1 MNYLSPEAKFSY
13 TDLFPQYISLE
24 KALGPHNLK
33 AFSFTSGEQL
43 LPFKEMLNP
52 KFQKLWASALSR
64 SSTDNLVIEDSS
76 EYPYLP
82 TDKVIIIKNSQGEIP
97 VFFSYRDV
105 ATTDSRG
112 LYLHICLV
120 DKKYQGMGLM
130 RALTKYVIDEAPS
143 TLRSGYLLPSFVGS
157 GIPPKRNSSL
167 PSESSRS
174 GYFAK
179 GDKTKPGFI
188 SLMTQNE
195 HMVQTLR
202 PFCPPGSLY
211 PIDGKPP
218 EEILAIANNLIP
230 HESNFDKNTF
240 VWKRVYSNGSPLY
253 GDRMERH
260 SNHPEIRNYFEKN
273 INFQDGD
280 AVLIVG
286 KLK

>member
-97 VFFSYRDV
+97 VLFSYRDV

-130 RALTKYVIDEAPS
+130 RALTKYVID
-143 TLRSGYLLPSFVGS
+143 
-157 GIPPKRNSSL
+157 
-167 PSESSRS
+167 
-174 GYFAK
+174 
-179 GDKTKPGFI
+179 KTKPEFI

-218 EEILAIANNLIP
+218 EKILAIANNLIP